1 MEKMSEHR
9 AELLIGNLLRTGV
22 LVAAAV
28 VFAAGML
35 YLVQHHA
42 ETIRYGSF
50 TGEPAQLRSI
60 PAIVRDAAALGSGS
74 PTRTASVRGGVIDS
88 RALIQFGLLLLIL
101 TPVLR
106 VIFAAVAFALERDR
120 MYVVV
125 SLIVLAVLLYSLL
138 HAA

>member
-1 MEKMSEHR
+1 MERLSEHR

-22 LVAAAV
+22 LIAAAV

-42 ETIRYGSF
+42 ETIRYGAF

-60 PAIVRDAAALGSGS
+60 PAIVRDAAAL
-74 PTRTASVRGGVIDS
+74 DS

-120 MYVVV
+120 MYVIV

>member
-1 MEKMSEHR
+1 MSEHR
-9 AELLIGNLLRTGV
+9 AELIIGNLLRTGV

-28 VFAAGML
+28 VFGAGML
-35 YLVQHHA
+35 YLAQHHA
-42 ETIRYGSF
+42 ETIRYASF
-50 TGEPAQLRSI
+50 TGEPAELRSI
-60 PAIVRDAAALGSGS
+60 PAILSSAVAL
-74 PTRTASVRGGVIDS
+74 DS

-106 VIFAAVAFALERDR
+106 VVFAAVAFALERDR

>member
-1 MEKMSEHR
+1 MTEHR
-9 AELLIGNLLRTGV
+9 AEVIIGNLLRTGV

-28 VFAAGML
+28 VFAAGIL
-35 YLVQHHA
+35 YLSQHHA
-42 ETIRYGSF
+42 ETIRYGAF
-50 TGEPAQLRSI
+50 TGEPAGLRSI
-60 PAIVRDAAALGSGS
+60 PAIVRAAAAL
-74 PTRTASVRGGVIDS
+74 DS

-106 VIFAAVAFALERDR
+106 VVFAAVAFALERDR

-125 SLIVLAVLLYSLL
+125 SLIVLAILLYSLL

>member
-1 MEKMSEHR
+1 MEKVTEHR

-22 LVAAAV
+22 LAAAAV
-28 VFAAGML
+28 VFGAGML

-42 ETIRYGSF
+42 ETIRYTSF
-50 TGEPAQLRSI
+50 AGEPAQLRSI
-60 PAIVRDAAALGSGS
+60 PAIVRDAAAL
-74 PTRTASVRGGVIDS
+74 DS

-106 VIFAAVAFALERDR
+106 VIFAAIAFALERDR

-125 SLIVLAVLLYSLL
+125 SLIVLGVLLYSLL